1 VLTNITFNLKYYFC
15 VIVLF
20 KIVLIMKKIFIV
32 ILICFHIIFT
42 KISIADEG
50 MWLPILLEQ
59 MNQNNMQAMGMKITA
74 KDIYDINNSSL
85 KDAILLFGGGCTA
98 EIISNQG
105 LILTNHHC
113 GYRDIQSHSTL
124 QNDYLRNGFWARN
137 INEELVNQGLTVSL
151 LIRMEDV
158 TNKVLE
164 GVNEQM
170 NQKQRA
176 AIIDKNSKNI
186 IKEAVKGTHYTG
198 TIRPFY
204 YGNQYFLFISEV
216 FKDVRLV
223 GAPPSNIGKFGG
235 DTDNWMWP
243 RHTGDFALFRI
254 YVDKD
259 NKPAEY
265 SPENVPYKPKR
276 HLEISLKGV
285 EKNDFTFVYGYPGRT
300 QQFLTSYAVD
310 LLSNFENPARIKMRD
325 KRLEII
331 GRDMLNDPLIR
342 IQYSA
347 KHASIANAWKK
358 WQGEINGI
366 RRLNA
371 ISKKQQFEQYFIKWL
386 DENPDKKTQYYG
398 LLHDFEKTY
407 SEIKSYSMASVYFS
421 EAGLASEMIRF
432 AYGFKKIIDASKS
445 STTTDDALKKM
456 IEQAKE
462 GSKGFYKDFNLS
474 TDKKI
479 FSELMKIYF
488 NDCDNNFQ
496 PPYFEYINKKFK
508 NNILL
513 YTDFVFSNSLFTS
526 NDKVLSFLDNY
537 RRKSYRKIEKD
548 PAYILAENIYN
559 YYFDKIQ
566 PKLSYLNEK
575 TDSLYRIYVKAIME
589 MQPDRKFYPDAN
601 STLRITYGKVDDYK
615 PRDAVKYLHYTTIE
629 GIMQKENPDIY
640 DYIVEPKL
648 KELYIKKDYGRYS
661 NSKGE
666 LPVAF
671 IATNHTTGGNSGS
684 PVLNA
689 YGQLVGVN
697 FDRNWEGTMSDVIY
711 DPEQCRNISLD
722 IRYCLFVID
731 KVADAKNLI
740 NEMTIVE

>member
-1 VLTNITFNLKYYFC
+1 
-15 VIVLF
+15 
-20 KIVLIMKKIFIV
+20 MKKLLFV
-32 ILICFHIIFT
+32 LLISLHLLST
-42 KISIADEG
+42 KTTRADEG

-59 MNQNNMQAMGMKITA
+59 MNQSNMQALGMKITA
-74 KDIYDINNSSL
+74 KDIYDINHSSL

-98 EIISNQG
+98 EIISSQG

-113 GYRDIQSHSTL
+113 GYREIQTHSTL
-124 QNDYLRNGFWARN
+124 QNDYLKNGFWAKKLSD
-137 INEELVNQGLTVSL
+137 ELVSQNLTVSL

-158 TNKVLE
+158 TEKVLV
-164 GVNEQM
+164 GVDDQM
-170 NQKQRA
+170 SQKQRM
-176 AIIDKNSKNI
+176 AIVDKNSKI
-186 IKEAVKGTHYTG
+186 VIKEATKGTHYTG

-216 FKDVRLV
+216 FRDVRLV

-254 YVDKD
+254 YVGKD
-259 NKPAEY
+259 NKPADY
-265 SPENVPYKPKR
+265 SPDNVPYKPKR

-285 EKNDFTFVYGYPGRT
+285 EKNDFTFVFGYPGRT
-300 QQFLTSYAVD
+300 QQFLTSHAVD
-310 LLSNFENPARIKMRD
+310 LLSNFENPSRIKMRD

-331 GRDMLNDPLIR
+331 LNDMQTDPLIR
-342 IQYSA
+342 LQYSA
-347 KHASIANAWKK
+347 KHSSIANAWKK

-366 RRLNA
+366 KRLNA
-371 ISKKQQFEQYFIKWL
+371 ISKKQQFEQNFNKWL
-386 DENPDKKTQYYG
+386 DDNIDKKSQYSG
-398 LLHDFEKTY
+398 LLSDFEQTY
-407 SEIKSYSMASVYFS
+407 KEIKSYSMASVFFS
-421 EAGLASEMIRF
+421 EAGLASEMVRF
-432 AYGFKKIIDASKS
+432 AYGFKRLIDASKS
-445 STTTDDALKKM
+445 STVNDEELKKITM
-456 IEQAKE
+456 QIKE
-462 GSKGFYKDFNLS
+462 GITGFYKDFNLL

-479 FSELMKIYF
+479 FSELLKIYF
-488 NDCDNNFQ
+488 LDCDKNFQ
-496 PPYFEYINKKFK
+496 PQYFEFISKKFK
-508 NNILL
+508 SNIQSYADYL
-513 YTDFVFSNSLFTS
+513 YSNSLFTTKQ
-526 NDKVLSFLDNY
+526 KVSDFLENFD
-537 RRKSYRKIEKD
+537 RKNYRKIEKD
-548 PAYILAENIYN
+548 PAYVLANNIYN
-559 YYFDKIQ
+559 FYFDKIQ
-566 PKLSYLNEK
+566 PKLLTLNEK

-601 STLRITYGKVDDYK
+601 STLRVTYGKVDDYK
-615 PRDAVKYLHYTTIE
+615 PKDAVRYLHYTTIE
-629 GIMQKENPDIY
+629 GIMQKENPEIY

-648 KELYIKKDYGRYS
+648 KELYNKKDYGRYS
-661 NSKGE
+661 NSLGE
-666 LPVAF
+666 LPIAF

-740 NEMTIVE
+740 NEMTIIE